1 MQNSDSHLW
10 PLSRNRINKN
20 FFRSFSRFGKI
31 NTFYMNVKSLSTLSV
46 RIRFCGY
53 LLKMWTWHIKND
65 IRNRSFVLL
74 PNEQQ
79 FYSMKIIC
87 CTHAWNFSK
96 NVFLLKTAMVLGM
109 SRTLW
114 PLGHVGFWTQKICI
128 HDAKLIN
135 RDILYS
141 QIKIVLSVVFY
152 HQFIHSK

>member
-87 CTHAWNFSK
+87 CTYAWNFSK
-96 NVFLLKTAMVLGM
+96 NVFCWKPRWYLAWVELCGHSGTLDFEHKKYAFMTQSWSTEIFYILKL
-109 SRTLW
+109 
-114 PLGHVGFWTQKICI
+114 K
-128 HDAKLIN
+128 
-135 RDILYS
+135 
-141 QIKIVLSVVFY
+141 
-152 HQFIHSK
+152 